1 MGLLMGRPMRALAA
15 VSTLGL
21 LLVACAPAGSGARV
35 EFGTDG
41 GGIAWGDGD
50 YGVVL
55 VHDSGADADAWDPVA
70 ATMAEQGM
78 TALAT
83 DRTEAAA
90 VRAAIRYLRDERGL
104 ERIALVAAGSGGVA
118 ALAVG
123 RESPELVD
131 QLILISVPGDA
142 SSVAELGEL
151 GEFPKLFAASEGEAA
166 ATAAEAMTGAAPG
179 LWNALFL
186 APGSASGLAIF
197 SSDGGDEMLAAVLRR
212 LDERR

>member
-1 MGLLMGRPMRALAA
+1 MGGPMRALAA
-15 VSTLGL
+15 ASTLGL
-21 LLVACAPAGSGARV
+21 LLVACAPAGSGSRV
-35 EFGTDG
+35 ELGTDG

-55 VHDSGADADAWDPVA
+55 IHDSGADAAAWDAVA
-70 ATMAEQGM
+70 LAMAEQGM

-83 DRTEAAA
+83 DGSSAAA
-90 VRAAIRYLRDERGL
+90 VRAAINYLRDERGL
-104 ERIALVAAGSGGVA
+104 ERVALVAAGSGGVA
-118 ALAVG
+118 ALAVS

-131 QLILISVPGDA
+131 QLILISVAGDA
-142 SSVAELGEL
+142 SSVAEL

-166 ATAAEAMTGAAPG
+166 AGDAEAMAGAAPG

-186 APGSASGLAIF
+186 APGSASGQAIF
-197 SSDGGDEMLAAVLRR
+197 DSDGGDALLDAILRR

>member
-1 MGLLMGRPMRALAA
+1 MGLRMGGTMRALAA
-15 VSTLGL
+15 ASTLNL

-55 VHDSGADADAWDPVA
+55 VHDGDTDADAWDAVA

-78 TALAT
+78 TALAP
-83 DRTEAAA
+83 DGSDAAA
-90 VRAAIRYLRDERGL
+90 VRVAISYLRDERGL
-104 ERIALVAAGSGGVA
+104 SRVALVAAGSGGVA

-142 SSVAELGEL
+142 SNVAEL

-166 ATAAEAMTGAAPG
+166 AADAEAMTGAAPG
-179 LWNALFL
+179 LWNGLFL
-186 APGSASGLAIF
+186 APGSASGQAIF
-197 SSDGGDEMLAAVLRR
+197 DSDGGDALLSAVLRR

>member
-1 MGLLMGRPMRALAA
+1 MLARAAA
-15 VSTLGL
+15 STLGL
-21 LLVACAPAGSGARV
+21 LLIACAPLGSGAVGSGARV

-55 VHDSGADADAWDPVA
+55 VHDTGTDAGEWEA
-70 ATMAEQGM
+70 AALAMAEQRM
-78 TALAT
+78 TALAP
-83 DRTEAAA
+83 DRSDAAA

-104 ERIALVAAGSGGVA
+104 ERVALVAAGSGGAA
-118 ALAVG
+118 ALVVG

-142 SSVAELGEL
+142 SSVAGL
-151 GEFPKLFAASEGEAA
+151 GEFPKLFAASSGEAA

-179 LWNALFL
+179 LWNAVFL
-186 APGSASGLAIF
+186 APGSASGQAIF
-197 SSDGGDEMLAAVLRR
+197 DSDGGDELLDAILRR

>member
-1 MGLLMGRPMRALAA
+1 MGGPMRALAA

-21 LLVACAPAGSGARV
+21 LLVACAPAGSGSRV
-35 EFGTDG
+35 ELGTDG
-41 GGIAWGDGD
+41 GGIAWGDGE

-55 VHDSGADADAWDPVA
+55 VHDGDTNADAWDAVA
-70 ATMAEQGM
+70 LGIAERGM

-83 DRTEAAA
+83 DRTDAAA
-90 VRAAIRYLRDERGL
+90 VRAAISYLRDERGL
-104 ERIALVAAGSGGVA
+104 ERVALAAAGSGGVA

-131 QLILISVPGDA
+131 QLILISVAGDA
-142 SSVAELGEL
+142 AAVAELGEL

-166 ATAAEAMTGAAPG
+166 AATAEAMAGAAPG
-179 LWNALFL
+179 LWNAIFL

-197 SSDGGDEMLAAVLRR
+197 SSDGGDELLAAVLRR

>member
-1 MGLLMGRPMRALAA
+1 
-15 VSTLGL
+15 
-21 LLVACAPAGSGARV
+21 
-35 EFGTDG
+35 
-41 GGIAWGDGD
+41 
-50 YGVVL
+50 
-55 VHDSGADADAWDPVA
+55 
-70 ATMAEQGM
+70 M
-78 TALAT
+78 TALAP
-83 DRTEAAA
+83 DGSDAAA
-90 VRAAIRYLRDERGL
+90 VRAAISYLRDERGL
-104 ERIALVAAGSGGVA
+104 SRVALVAAGSGGVA

-131 QLILISVPGDA
+131 QLILISVPGYA

-166 ATAAEAMTGAAPG
+166 AADAEAMTGAAPG